1 MHNMTKTTFALFA
14 LLIPS
19 IPSLATAQTAE
30 PAAAPVADVAPAP
43 EPVPAP
49 APAPEA
55 TGPSVEEKVAGIET
69 KLAGVEESLTG
80 VQGTVDGLKKI
91 KVNGFIQSRFEWRQ
105 DAAEGATADTKGA
118 LTPNT
123 SDRFYVKRAYL
134 KTTYDGRNAEYMLQI
149 DGADGFA
156 LKDAEATFVDTWTP
170 FKFRLTVGQFKL
182 PFGYELLQSDTERE
196 MPERSLIIGG
206 SGYFDGERDRGVRLQ
221 GRYEFLRLAVALVNG
236 NGIKDKVYN
245 TADPN
250 KFKDVVGRL
259 GVDLGFLT
267 GGLSGYYGRGGL
279 DTTGVAATD
288 ATAKAGTVTY
298 AAYRRV
304 RLGADIQGY
313 IDVPGVGGLALKGE
327 VIWGKDTSMDAT
339 INGVATTADPCKSAA
354 KLGWML
360 TAVQNIGDDFGLAVR
375 LNQLDPSLKGSLDS
389 GCPVDKLTALQTK
402 ADGDRITTL
411 GAAFLY
417 HVSNNLKLTLA
428 YERPWEQGTSK
439 DNDIFTAQLQAK
451 F

>member
-1 MHNMTKTTFALFA
+1 
-14 LLIPS
+14 
-19 IPSLATAQTAE
+19 
-30 PAAAPVADVAPAP
+30 
-43 EPVPAP
+43 
-49 APAPEA
+49 
-55 TGPSVEEKVAGIET
+55 VEEN
-69 KLAGVEESLTG
+69 LSG
-80 VQGTVDGLKKI
+80 VQGSVDGLKKI
-91 KVNGFIQSRFEWRQ
+91 KIGGYIQSRFEWRQ

-118 LTPNT
+118 LTASP

-134 KTTYDGRNAEYMLQI
+134 KTTYEGRNAEYMLQF

-170 FKFRLTVGQFKL
+170 FKFRLTLGQFKL
-182 PFGYELLQSDTERE
+182 PFGYEIQQSDTERE
-196 MPERSLIIGG
+196 MPERSLIIG
-206 SGYFDGERDRGVRLQ
+206 SAGYFDGERDRGVRLQ

-236 NGIKDKVYN
+236 NGIKDKLYN

-259 GVDLGFLT
+259 SADFGFVT
-267 GGLSGYYGRGGL
+267 GGLSAYYGRGGL
-279 DTTGVAATD
+279 ETTGVAATD
-288 ATAKAGTVTY
+288 PTAKSGTVTY

-304 RLGADIQGY
+304 RLGADVQGY
-313 IDVPGVGGLALKGE
+313 VDVPGVGGLALKGE
-327 VIWGKDTSMDAT
+327 VIWGKDTPFDTT
-339 INGVATTADPCKSAA
+339 INNVAVTADPCKTVA
-354 KLGWML
+354 KLGWTV
-360 TAVQNIGDDFGLAVR
+360 TAVQNIGDNLGVAVR

-411 GAAFLY
+411 GGAFLY

-428 YERPWEQGTSK
+428 YEHPWEQGTNK
-439 DNDIFTAQLQAK
+439 DNDVFTAQLLAK